1 MAAAIHFTLNA
12 RPALRAHRPRTLPL
26 ALIAS
31 LSALANLAAT
41 VPATGVPDPR
51 HGEVLFLRHCVA
63 CHGGRAWGDGPREIP
78 ALAGQRE
85 AYLIEQLTR
94 FASDERPGSEMHGP
108 AMHDTLTAA
117 DVNRPAA
124 IRDLAAFLARA
135 PAAAQAEQGP
145 GRSLALGKS
154 AYLGACV
161 SCHGEDGAGTDGGSA
176 PRIGGQHFRY
186 VLSRLREFGSTHR
199 GRVGAVPLSAAEQQ
213 ALADYI
219 SRLPAGGSTP

>member
-1 MAAAIHFTLNA
+1 MAARIHLRLAVLAWLGAMAGTA
-12 RPALRAHRPRTLPL
+12 AAAPPAQDG
-26 ALIAS
+26 S
-31 LSALANLAAT
+31 
-41 VPATGVPDPR
+41 PDPQ
-51 HGEVLFLRHCVA
+51 HGEVLYLRHCVP

-94 FASDERPGSEMHGP
+94 FASDERTGSEMHGP

-117 DVNRPAA
+117 ADVDRPAA
-124 IRDLAAFLARA
+124 IRDLAAYLARA
-135 PAAAQAEQGP
+135 PAAPQAEQGQ

-154 AYLGACV
+154 AYLGTCV
-161 SCHGEDGAGTDGGSA
+161 ICHGDDGAGANDRSA

-199 GRVGAVPLSAAEQQ
+199 GRLEAVALSGAEQQ

>member
-1 MAAAIHFTLNA
+1 MASRIHFSVLAWLAAMAGTAAAVP
-12 RPALRAHRPRTLPL
+12 PAEDG
-26 ALIAS
+26 S
-31 LSALANLAAT
+31 
-41 VPATGVPDPR
+41 PDPQ
-51 HGEVLFLRHCVA
+51 HGEVLYLRHCVP

-94 FASDERPGSEMHGP
+94 FASDERTGSEMHGP

-117 DVNRPAA
+117 ADVDRPAA
-124 IRDLAAFLARA
+124 IRDLAAYLARA
-135 PAAAQAEQGP
+135 PAAPQAEQGQ

-154 AYLGACV
+154 AYLGTCV
-161 SCHGEDGAGTDGGSA
+161 ICHGDDGAGANDGSA

-199 GRVGAVPLSAAEQQ
+199 GRVEAVALSAAEQQ